1 MAGGRGT
8 RLWPVSRRET
18 PKQFAAL
25 ASEKPMLVE
34 TYERIGDIVGPDNV
48 FVIAEKGLIEL
59 AKPLLWEVPG
69 ANFIVEPSARNSG
82 PAALLGTLVIGE
94 RCGGDAVVA
103 MLPADH
109 TITDS
114 EAFAS
119 AANTAYEA
127 AGEPGTIAT
136 FGIEPARADVN
147 YGYIE
152 AGEPVADGEPVDDSG
167 DPMDDGD
174 PPVNDGDPPVYAVR
188 SFTEK
193 PDEQTA
199 KLYVAAGNF
208 YWNSGMFFWRVD
220 TFVDAWKAMRSEEK
234 EAVDGI
240 ETDVGK
246 GVPPAA
252 YDKLDA
258 TSVDYAIMER
268 YEPIVMVKG
277 AFGWDDVGTF
287 ESLERIMACDSDRN
301 VVDGEVY
308 SVGSSDNI
316 ILARGGRPVV
326 VVGSEGLVVV
336 DTGDVVLVYPKGE
349 GARVRDAA
357 ELIDE
362 KCPDLS

>member
-25 ASEKPMLVE
+25 ASDKPMLVE
-34 TYERIGDIVGPDNV
+34 TYERIADIVGPDNV

-59 AKPLLWEVPG
+59 AKPLLREVPG
-69 ANFIVEPSARNSG
+69 ANFIIEPSARNSG
-82 PAALLGTLVIGE
+82 PAALLGTLVIAE
-94 RCGGDAVVA
+94 RYGDDAVVA

-119 AANTAYEA
+119 AAGRAYEA
-127 AGEPGTIAT
+127 VREPGTVVT

-152 AGEPVADGEPVDDSG
+152 AGEPV
-167 DPMDDGD
+167 DDGD
-174 PPVNDGDPPVYAVR
+174 PPVDDGDPPVDDGDPPVYAVR
-188 SFTEK
+188 SFIEK

-220 TFVDAWKAMRSEEK
+220 TFVDAWKALRPEEK
-234 EAVDGI
+234 GAVAGI
-240 ETDVGK
+240 EADVGK
-246 GVPPAA
+246 GAPPTA

-277 AFGWDDVGTF
+277 AFQWDDVGTF
-287 ESLERIMACDSDRN
+287 ESLERIRVCDPDRN

-308 SVGSSDNI
+308 AVGSSNNI

-357 ELIDE
+357 ELINE

>member
-18 PKQFAAL
+18 PKQFVAL

-34 TYERIGDIVGPDNV
+34 TYERVSDLVGPDNV
-48 FVIAEKGLIEL
+48 FVIAEKGLVEL
-59 AKPLLWEVPG
+59 AKPLLREVPG
-69 ANFIVEPSARNSG
+69 TNFITEPSARNSG
-82 PAALLGTLVIGE
+82 PAALLATLVIRE
-94 RCGGDAVVA
+94 RCGDDAVIA

-109 TITDS
+109 IIPDS
-114 EAFAS
+114 KAFAS
-119 AANTAYEA
+119 AAVRAYEA
-127 AGEPGTIAT
+127 AGEPGTVVT

-152 AGEPVADGEPVDDSG
+152 AGESVGDS
-167 DPMDDGD
+167 
-174 PPVNDGDPPVYAVR
+174 DPPVYAVR

-208 YWNSGMFFWRVD
+208 YWNSGMFFWRSD
-220 TFVDAWKAMRSEEK
+220 TFVDAWYALRPEEK

-240 ETDVGK
+240 ETDVRK
-246 GVPPAA
+246 GVPPTA

-277 AFGWDDVGTF
+277 AFQWDDVGTF
-287 ESLERIMACDSDRN
+287 ESLERIRVCDSDKN
-301 VVDGEVY
+301 VIDGEVY
-308 SVGSSDNI
+308 TVGSSNNI

-349 GARVRDAA
+349 GARVRDAV
-357 ELIDE
+357 ELIE
-362 KCPDLS
+362 KECPDLS